1 MTFVGISSP
10 DRGGVSAT
18 EASFRNP
25 SSSAIFAIVE
35 PVYESEGGETMKP
48 TALASYLH
56 TECDLPLPE
65 TPKETILASQ
75 PPGNAGNIG

>member
-1 MTFVGISSP
+1 
-10 DRGGVSAT
+10 
-18 EASFRNP
+18 
-25 SSSAIFAIVE
+25 
-35 PVYESEGGETMKP
+35 MKP